1 MFNPKPIV
9 SALCFVLLA
18 CVARGQ
24 YYPGGLGNGNLVIW
38 LNANKPSSITK
49 NGANQVRQW
58 SDLSGNGYNFVQAV
72 ATQEPVYGATTGPY
86 NRPALTF
93 TSTGSQYLSTPTLP
107 ASISFAAGTS
117 SFATGSFN
125 APQTAQGWQRIY
137 DLGDGTAS
145 NNITFGRRGS
155 TANLYYEGW
164 KAGTGDQTYT
174 TTNAI
179 VNGVDTLYEAVQ
191 QGGASGTLSAVAHYL
206 AGTSQANTGQA
217 GSSKTWVPPAI
228 ARTSNYIGRSN
239 WAADNYFSGTLS
251 EILFY
256 NAAFNTTQRV
266 IMENYLSAEW
276 GEAVSTAKYA
286 PPSSTTYTTNLV
298 GIGYTSAA
306 DNFLANPAGS
316 TDGLSFSSGSTA
328 ADFLG
333 SAGYLIAAHNGQ
345 ANTVFT
351 NAAVTGIGASV
362 DYWNRS
368 WYLNATGGNS
378 SGIVTLKFNFSDYN
392 GSALPGATNYFLVY
406 NATDG
411 SFGSG
416 TNQLV
421 AVNTSAAGTTVSFAV
436 KGSSLA
442 NGYYT
447 IMWWPS
453 TPGISVSASPVCEG
467 GALSFSASALNGC
480 SYQWQVNT
488 GSGFA
493 NVPATDPG
501 GAVYSGATST
511 TLGITGVTA
520 SLDAYTYQ
528 LVLTAANG
536 PVITEGPVSPIVNP
550 APAAQ
555 SLAASANP
563 ICLGSGTTL
572 SITGPVAGV
581 NYNIYSDPALTVLVG
596 AVTSAANALV
606 VSPAAATTYYEQGV
620 DAVTGCVQT
629 AASQNITVMVNP
641 VPAAQPLAASANPIC
656 LGSSTTLSISTPVA
670 SVTYNIYSDP
680 ALTVNVGSLTSVANS
695 LVVSPAATTTYYEQ
709 GVDAV
714 TGCVQTAASQN
725 ITVTVNPVPAAQPLA
740 ASANPICLGS
750 STALSITTPVAGVN
764 YNIYSDPALTVNVGS
779 LTSVANNL
787 VVSPAATTTYYE
799 QGVDAVT
806 GCVQTAASQNIT
818 VTVNPV
824 PAAQAVV
831 AAANPICAAS
841 GTTLSIAA
849 PVAGVNYNIY
859 SDPTLTVLVGT
870 VTSAANALVVS
881 PAATTTYYEQGV
893 DGVTGCV
900 QTAASQN
907 ITVTV
912 NPVPAAQP
920 LAASG
925 NPICLGSSTTLNIT
939 TPVAGVNYNIY
950 SDPTLTVL
958 VGTVTSAANALV
970 VSPAATT
977 TYFEQGVDAVTG
989 CVQTA
994 PVQSL
999 TVTVNSDPQLITT
1012 GNLILC
1018 IGSPD
1023 TLSAIAPGASITWQG
1038 YGAQSSIIVHP
1049 TTATTY
1055 TVTAQTA
1062 AGCADTAS
1070 LTVQVVD
1077 FAISLTAS
1085 PDPVT
1090 AGFPVNLATNST
1102 QSYQVLSWLPESQF
1116 PDQTALSQSFT
1127 IIDTSKTYSVIAES
1141 ANGCID
1147 TASVTVTVGT
1157 NTGDLFIPNAFTPNG
1172 DGKNDLFKV
1181 YGSSINQLELRI
1193 FSQWGQL
1200 LFESKDQQKGW
1211 DGTYGGHPQP
1221 TGVYLYAVKVTL
1233 YGQTSPIIR
1242 KGSLNLIR

>member
-680 ALTVNVGSLTSVANS
+680 ALTVNVGSLTSVAN
-695 LVVSPAATTTYYEQ
+695 
-709 GVDAV
+709 
-714 TGCVQTAASQN
+714 
-725 ITVTVNPVPAAQPLA
+725 
-740 ASANPICLGS
+740 
-750 STALSITTPVAGVN
+750 
-764 YNIYSDPALTVNVGS
+764 
-779 LTSVANNL
+779 NL

-849 PVAGVNYNIY
+849 
-859 SDPTLTVLVGT
+859 
-870 VTSAANALVVS
+870 
-881 PAATTTYYEQGV
+881 
-893 DGVTGCV
+893 
-900 QTAASQN
+900 
-907 ITVTV
+907 
-912 NPVPAAQP
+912 
-920 LAASG
+920 
-925 NPICLGSSTTLNIT
+925 
-939 TPVAGVNYNIY
+939 PVAGVNYNIY

>member
-1 MFNPKPIV
+1 VFNPKPIV

-740 ASANPICLGS
+740 AS
-750 STALSITTPVAGVN
+750 
-764 YNIYSDPALTVNVGS
+764 
-779 LTSVANNL
+779 
-787 VVSPAATTTYYE
+787 
-799 QGVDAVT
+799 
-806 GCVQTAASQNIT
+806 
-818 VTVNPV
+818 
-824 PAAQAVV
+824 
-831 AAANPICAAS
+831 
-841 GTTLSIAA
+841 
-849 PVAGVNYNIY
+849 
-859 SDPTLTVLVGT
+859 
-870 VTSAANALVVS
+870 
-881 PAATTTYYEQGV
+881 
-893 DGVTGCV
+893 
-900 QTAASQN
+900 
-907 ITVTV
+907 
-912 NPVPAAQP
+912 
-920 LAASG
+920 G